1 VAVRLIR
8 RGAFTRRPDPTTP
21 LAPARPV
28 ARATEQG
35 RRCGSAQG
43 AAVWNGFA
51 PFRSLSPG
59 GLPRAATARGWRG
72 APYSLI
78 RVFLGSFYM
87 PRVALFLDFENFYTT
102 LKRRTVGRRGPFGAS
117 PHLDFEQL
125 VAYIEENY
133 GELAPQDF
141 IVVANFTHYNP
152 QIGGLN
158 RVATVIDAQSFQSR
172 QARQHRFGHGKGKK
186 FVIRNYADM
195 RLAFE
200 VGRHVATRPADIYML
215 GSGDEAFT
223 AIGRTLREMG
233 FPVVF
238 LVADPDSPSVDFNIR
253 AEFDLLD
260 FAVTQREPEPEP
272 EPAPDES
279 ASLEQGE
286 TLVTLLGDLRRE
298 LSTAIPVALLEAIL
312 GPAEAQEALRK
323 AQGRGQIDLWESPS
337 GVPCVSLQSERL
349 FGKVQVMESRADVV
363 AAARLLAAVHRI
375 AQDAPPQ
382 ADRPYWRR
390 ALRQTLGLSNR
401 QAKQLLQLLLQ
412 VGVLADGR
420 MTRPRVTMEALRAL
434 LSQADFGVKP

>member
-1 VAVRLIR
+1 
-8 RGAFTRRPDPTTP
+8 
-21 LAPARPV
+21 
-28 ARATEQG
+28 
-35 RRCGSAQG
+35 
-43 AAVWNGFA
+43 
-51 PFRSLSPG
+51 
-59 GLPRAATARGWRG
+59 
-72 APYSLI
+72 
-78 RVFLGSFYM
+78 M

-102 LKRRTVGRRGPFGAS
+102 LKRRTIGRRGPFGAS

-133 GELAPQDF
+133 GDLAPQDF
-141 IVVANFTHYNP
+141 IAVANFTHYNP

-172 QARQHRFGHGKGKK
+172 RARQHRFGHGKGKK

-200 VGRHVATRPADIYML
+200 VGRHVETRPADIYML

-223 AIGRTLREMG
+223 AIGRTLRGMG

-253 AEFDLLD
+253 EEFDLLD

-272 EPAPDES
+272 EPQPAETASQPDE
-279 ASLEQGE
+279 GE
-286 TLVTLLGDLRRE
+286 ALVALIGDLRRE
-298 LSTAIPVALLEAIL
+298 FSTAIPVALVEAIL
-312 GPAEAQEALRK
+312 GPAKAQEALRK

-349 FGKVQVMESRADVV
+349 FGKVQVMESRADLV
-363 AAARLLAAVHRI
+363 AAAQVLAAVHRI
-375 AQDAPPQ
+375 AQTAPPH

-390 ALRQTLGLSNR
+390 ALRQALGLSNR
-401 QAKQLLQLLLQ
+401 QAKMLLQTLLQ

-420 MTRPRVTMEALRAL
+420 MTQPRVTLDALRAIL
-434 LSQADFGVKP
+434 AQSSLGEKA